1 MDGHFHAVRR
11 KKAVSGDLSGQVF
24 AGLERLC
31 AVPERNRIVSAPA
44 YPGIERIQAQFR
56 GDAFEPHRHD
66 TYALGVTIR
75 GVQSFS
81 YRGERRASLPGR
93 VIVLHP
99 DEVHDGGAATEDGLV
114 YRMLYLE
121 PAMLLQ
127 CLEAA
132 GTGLPFVD
140 DPVIEDHRLAGLL
153 LGALGELDR
162 ELDEL
167 FVDDFLPQIASGLT
181 RHSRQLQKPLGFL
194 AWNQVRAARDY
205 LEVHALRGVRS
216 EELEDVTG
224 LDRFALSR
232 HFRAAF
238 ATSPHRFLLMRRL
251 QRAKAMIAAGEAL
264 ADVAAATGF
273 ADQSHLTRHFK
284 KAYGIAPG
292 AWGSMIGARRAQK
305 AAFDHL

>member
-1 MDGHFHAVRR
+1 MHEDVA
-11 KKAVSGDLSGQVF
+11 GQIF
-24 AGLERLC
+24 EGLERLC
-31 AVPERNRIVSAPA
+31 TVPDENSIVSAPA

-75 GVQSFS
+75 GVQTFS
-81 YRGERRASLPGR
+81 YRGERRYSLPGR

-99 DEVHDGGAATEDGLV
+99 DELHDGGAATDDGLV

-121 PAMLLQ
+121 PSMLTQ
-127 CLEAA
+127 CLESARI
-132 GTGLPFVD
+132 GLPFVD
-140 DPVIEDHRLAGLL
+140 EPVVEDQRLAGLL
-153 LGALGELDR
+153 LAALGELDS

-167 FVDDFLPQIASGLT
+167 FVDDFISRVARGLASHARLPQKSLGNIAW
-181 RHSRQLQKPLGFL
+181 
-194 AWNQVRAARDY
+194 AQVRTARDY
-205 LEVHALRGVRS
+205 LEAHAMRGVRS
-216 EELEDVTG
+216 EELERITG

-251 QRAKAMIAAGEAL
+251 QRARALIGDGEPL
-264 ADVAAATGF
+264 AEVAAATGF

-284 KAYGIAPG
+284 KAFGMAPG
-292 AWGSMIGARRAQK
+292 AWSGMIGVARLSSQRR
-305 AAFDHL
+305 